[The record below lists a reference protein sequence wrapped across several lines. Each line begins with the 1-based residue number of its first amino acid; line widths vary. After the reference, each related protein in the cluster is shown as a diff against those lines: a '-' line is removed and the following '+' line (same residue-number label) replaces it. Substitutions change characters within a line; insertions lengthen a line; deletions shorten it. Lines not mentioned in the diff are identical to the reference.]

1 MAMKS
6 ALSVL
11 LVAFLVG
18 CASSDPMVTGK
29 PQDWRGKPAVDLRA
43 AWGDPTRVVTASNGD
58 EIWEYREGADYT
70 IPKGE
75 SIRAGLG
82 SSPSGGAGMFSM
94 EKRPEDR
101 TSRQEQ
107 LFRFKIRQGKIIDW
121 YAARFVDGRT
131 VWEDH

>member
-1 MAMKS
+1 MKQTFS
-6 ALSVL
+6 IL
-11 LVAFLVG
+11 LVAFLVS
-18 CASSDPMVTGK
+18 CASPDPMVTGK
-29 PQDWRGKPAVDLRA
+29 PQDWKGKASIDLRTA
-43 AWGDPTRVVTASNGD
+43 LGEPTRIISQSNGD
-58 EIWEYREGADYT
+58 EVWEYRESADYT

-82 SSPSGGAGMFSM
+82 SSPSGGTGLFSM

-107 LFRFKIRQGKIIDW
+107 LFRFKIRQGKIIEW
-121 YAARFVDGRT
+121 YAARFADGRK